1 LTRQISYLEDVVS
14 TTQLPTRVSFEQAV
28 EAMEHVFD
36 FIVKESREKDV
47 YAIDL
52 PSLGVIHKN
61 IFLMQNKQGDYK
73 LETQERQDCVDQIQ
87 TMKMFKE
94 ETNFKTPHCKR
105 PGTHVL
111 FSYLRKK
118 YDFAK
123 EIKKLPKQSEEV
135 YTALEIEQNKKNGE

>member
-1 LTRQISYLEDVVS
+1 LTRQISYLEDVAKTVV
-14 TTQLPTRVSFEQAV
+14 LPKRISFEQSV

-36 FIVKESREKDV
+36 FIVKESKEKDI

-52 PSLGVIHKN
+52 PKLGVLHKN

-73 LETQERQDCVDQIQ
+73 LDSQERQDCVDQIQ

-111 FSYLRKK
+111 FSYLNKK
-118 YDFAK
+118 YDFNK
-123 EIKKLPKQSEEV
+123 ETKKLPKQSEEV
-135 YTALEIEQNKKNGE
+135 YTALEIEQNK